1 MIGVVGSMADD
12 VYGNSD
18 FHQQIGKRK
27 HSDRERYQAP
37 AGVDD
42 EDDEADYENFEDSI
56 EMEEK
61 KTNQTEAFKEEVKAQ
76 AATNHNVC
84 GTKSIVFLYVL
95 LIASSVMWAALL
107 SLLFVKYSQM
117 RANFENC
124 VSNGTAEIQTLK
136 THLTEKGSAEIKN
149 LQTLLQEKDSQL
161 SSNVRNLE
169 KDISSMKTKD
179 SQLST
184 SVRNLETEIS
194 SLKNKDSQLSTSV
207 RNLETEISSLK
218 NKDSQLSTSVRNL
231 ETEISSLKNKVCDIR
246 TCPCDWKEFSGK
258 CYYFS
263 KGERDWQKAKDFC
276 YNQDAVLAMVKTQQE
291 LDYIRGKITSNH
303 WLGLS
308 DLDTEDAWKWLDGDS
323 VNLQSGF
330 WDTNEPNNSGN
341 EDCVICNREKTSQ
354 TFILEVTNFLEAG
367 ALKISFKLLF
377 VHFEL
382 AGNRKFI
389 RAVLQ

>member
-136 THLTEKGSAEIKN
+136 THLT
-149 LQTLLQEKDSQL
+149 EKDSQL

>member
-1 MIGVVGSMADD
+1 MIGVICSMADD

-37 AGVDD
+37 AGMDD

-56 EMEEK
+56 KMEEK
-61 KTNQTEAFKEEVKAQ
+61 KTNQTEAFKEEVKSQ

-107 SLLFVKYSQM
+107 SLLFVKCTAEIQTLKTLLTEKDSQM

-136 THLTEKGSAEIKN
+136 TLLTE
-149 LQTLLQEKDSQL
+149 
-161 SSNVRNLE
+161 
-169 KDISSMKTKD
+169 KD

-184 SVRNLETEIS
+184 SVG
-194 SLKNKDSQLSTSV
+194 
-207 RNLETEISSLK
+207 
-218 NKDSQLSTSVRNL
+218 NL
-231 ETEISSLKNKVCDIR
+231 ETEISSLKNKVSDFR
-246 TCPCDWKEFSGK
+246 TCPCDWKKFSEK

-263 KGERDWQKAKDFC
+263 KGKRDWKKAEEFC

-291 LDYIRGKITSNH
+291 LNYIRSQVSTEYH
-303 WLGLS
+303 LGLTDQES
-308 DLDTEDAWKWLDGDS
+308 ENNWKWLDGSPVADS
-323 VNLQSGF
+323 LWNSG
-330 WDTNEPNNSGN
+330 EPNSAGE
-341 EDCVICNREKTSQ
+341 EDCGEITAGNLNDIPCSVKQRWICEKT
-354 TFILEVTNFLEAG
+354 L
-367 ALKISFKLLF
+367 
-377 VHFEL
+377 
-382 AGNRKFI
+382 
-389 RAVLQ
+389 

>member
-1 MIGVVGSMADD
+1 MADD

-18 FHQQIGKRK
+18 FHQQTGKRK
-27 HSDRERYQAP
+27 HRDRERYQAP
-37 AGVDD
+37 GVDD
-42 EDDEADYENFEDSI
+42 EDDEDDYENIEDSI

-117 RANFENC
+117 RANFENY
-124 VSNGTAEIQTLK
+124 VS
-136 THLTEKGSAEIKN
+136 KGKLCMYVCMYVCLFS
-149 LQTLLQEKDSQL
+149 DSQL

-169 KDISSMKTKD
+169 KDISSLKTKGENLEHYTDIPSMKTS
-179 SQLST
+179 SQLS
-184 SVRNLETEIS
+184 L
-194 SLKNKDSQLSTSV
+194 
-207 RNLETEISSLK
+207 
-218 NKDSQLSTSVRNL
+218 
-231 ETEISSLKNKVCDIR
+231 VCDIR

-263 KGERDWQKAKDFC
+263 KGERDWQKAKEFC

-308 DLDTEDAWKWLDGDS
+308 DLDTEGAWKWLDGDS

-330 WDTNEPNNSGN
+330 WDTDEPNNSGN

-367 ALKISFKLLF
+367 SLKISFKLLF

-389 RAVLQ
+389 RAILQ

>member
-1 MIGVVGSMADD
+1 MIGVICSMADD

-37 AGVDD
+37 AGMDD

-56 EMEEK
+56 KMEEK
-61 KTNQTEAFKEEVKAQ
+61 KTNQTEAFKEEVKSQ

-136 THLTEKGSAEIKN
+136 TLLT
-149 LQTLLQEKDSQL
+149 EKDSQL
-161 SSNVRNLE
+161 SSNVRNLG
-169 KDISSMKTKD
+169 KDISSLKTKD

-207 RNLETEISSLK
+207 G
-218 NKDSQLSTSVRNL
+218 NL
-231 ETEISSLKNKVCDIR
+231 ETEISSLKNKVSDFR
-246 TCPCDWKEFSGK
+246 TCPCDWKKFSEK

-263 KGERDWQKAKDFC
+263 KGKRDWKKAEEFC

-291 LDYIRGKITSNH
+291 LNYIRSQVSTEYH
-303 WLGLS
+303 LGLTDQES
-308 DLDTEDAWKWLDGDS
+308 ENNWKWLDGSPVADS
-323 VNLQSGF
+323 LWNSG
-330 WDTNEPNNSGN
+330 EPNSAGE
-341 EDCVICNREKTSQ
+341 EDCGEITAGNLNDIPCSVKQRWICEKT
-354 TFILEVTNFLEAG
+354 L
-367 ALKISFKLLF
+367 
-377 VHFEL
+377 
-382 AGNRKFI
+382 
-389 RAVLQ
+389 

>member
-1 MIGVVGSMADD
+1 MIGVICSMADD

-18 FHQQIGKRK
+18 FHQQTGQRK
-27 HSDRERYQAP
+27 HQDRERYQAP

-42 EDDEADYENFEDSI
+42 EDDEDDYENIEDSI

-117 RANFENC
+117 RANFENY
-124 VSNGTAEIQTLK
+124 VSNGTSEIQTLK
-136 THLTEKGSAEIKN
+136 THLT
-149 LQTLLQEKDSQL
+149 EKDSQL

-169 KDISSMKTKD
+169 KDISSLKTKD

-194 SLKNKDSQLSTSV
+194 SLKNKGENSQL
-207 RNLETEISSLK
+207 LK
-218 NKDSQLSTSVRNL
+218 SFVCFSDSQLSTSVRNL
-231 ETEISSLKNKVCDIR
+231 ETEISSLKNKVCDFR

-263 KGERDWQKAKDFC
+263 KDEKDWQKAKDFC

-308 DLDTEDAWKWLDGDS
+308 DLDTEGAWKWLDGVS

-330 WDTNEPNNSGN
+330 WDTNEPNNGGN

-367 ALKISFKLLF
+367 SLKISFKLLF

-389 RAVLQ
+389 RAILQ